1 MAEIN
6 DSFEYFTYEEYDKM
20 LDLMLFN
27 LYKNTYVSK
36 EDIKQDLMIFI
47 LKLENKIKK
56 HKINDLENVKGYIVH
71 SLKRKTSNVCKQ
83 FFINMFKENHIDVM
97 EYESFLITCD
107 NNIEE
112 DLVNKYYLEDLFE
125 YYKVKEEDRLLLL
138 QSRTGNTRNERHLLL
153 KWLKRKIKGNDKW
166 RISVDYE
173 QKKI

>member
-20 LDLMLFN
+20 LDLILFN

-47 LKLENKIKK
+47 LKLEKKIKDK
-56 HKINDLENVKGYIVH
+56 KIDNIDNVKGYIVH
-71 SLKRKTSNVCKQ
+71 CLKMKTSNVCKK
-83 FFINMFKENHIDVM
+83 FFSDMIKNNFIDIM
-97 EYESFLITCD
+97 EYESYLVNCD

-112 DLVNKYYLEDLFE
+112 ALVNKYYLEDLFE

-138 QSRTGNTRNERHLLL
+138 QSRTGNTKNERYLLL
-153 KWLKRKIKGNDKW
+153 KWLKRKINKNDRW
-166 RISVDYE
+166 RI
-173 QKKI
+173 